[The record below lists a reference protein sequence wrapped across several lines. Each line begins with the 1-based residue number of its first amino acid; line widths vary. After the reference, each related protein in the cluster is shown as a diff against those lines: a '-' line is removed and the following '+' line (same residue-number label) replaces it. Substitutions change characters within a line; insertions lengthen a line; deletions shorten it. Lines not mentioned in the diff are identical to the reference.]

1 MELVFLKLWIQWSS
15 FFWSLNPA
23 LVESWDYLQREPAA
37 QEQILFQIIWGWHQ
51 STVGQKSD
59 IIGWYEVIKYF
70 QCSLELP
77 SWGFSDL
84 LMHANFLK
92 KLERVKM
99 KNSALVLIN
108 IGNDHL
114 AIRIK
119 NPKKAEFLFHKIWGC
134 ISHGTGCTWAKQSLP
149 AAPTLHLKYYGL

>member
-37 QEQILFQIIWGWHQ
+37 QEQILFQTIWGWHQ

-84 LMHANFLK
+84 LIHANFLK
-92 KLERVKM
+92 KLERVKS

-114 AIRIK
+114 AMRR
-119 NPKKAEFLFHKIWGC
+119 KKILRRQNSYFTKFEAVSPMG
-134 ISHGTGCTWAKQSLP
+134 Q
-149 AAPTLHLKYYGL
+149 AAPGPNSHSQLLLPLS